1 VEKKR
6 SQRGSNPR
14 NCLGKSHL
22 RRRGC
27 ERKRTE
33 THQGDR
39 VTVNMVQLDDP
50 GGVACKKRQ
59 RDLESVSFRHLGRV
73 EFCSDLHS
81 TLKQLDCSEWASR
94 ISTNLGLY
102 SCESLIG
109 FSEALNSCT
118 YIYEPNSGF
127 FLQAV
132 TGNSRAGYLLMS
144 LSLVCSA
151 ARPAPT
157 TSKLQH
163 VRPEAN

>member
-118 YIYEPNSGF
+118 YIYDPNRRVLSSGGYRELPRWVF
-127 FLQAV
+127 AYVALV
-132 TGNSRAGYLLMS
+132 GMLCRAPR
-144 LSLVCSA
+144 A
-151 ARPAPT
+151 DHFKAT
-157 TSKLQH
+157 TRS
-163 VRPEAN
+163 P